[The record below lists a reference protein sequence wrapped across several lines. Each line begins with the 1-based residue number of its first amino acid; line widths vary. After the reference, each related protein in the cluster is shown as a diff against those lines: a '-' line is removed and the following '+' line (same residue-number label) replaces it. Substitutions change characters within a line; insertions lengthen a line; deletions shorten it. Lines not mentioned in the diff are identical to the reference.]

1 MNRNDLWCEKY
12 RPSSLDELVISEETK
27 QIITNFGEN
36 IPNLLFCGVQ
46 GSGKTSLAR
55 ILVQDI
61 LKCDYLYVNASDE
74 TGVDNIRNKVSG
86 FAQTKSLDGNL
97 KVIILDEAD
106 YLSSSSQA
114 ALRNLIESYSNT
126 TRFILTGNYRH
137 KIIPALQ
144 SRCQSIDVKPNLKG
158 AVKKCLQILNKE
170 KISYDKGQLTTVV
183 NLVKK
188 HNPDLRRCIN
198 ELQKYCINGELKIS
212 TETDVS
218 QVIHIIWDNLL
229 NKKSLLTRKYL
240 IENDHIFNSDWDKL
254 LIDLLNYI
262 YDENIDE
269 ANKKLMLIT
278 IADHIEKS
286 SRVIDKEINFFAC
299 LLNLEQ
305 I

>member
-12 RPSSLDELVISEETK
+12 RPSSLDDLVISEETK

-170 KISYDKGQLTTVV
+170 KISFDKGQLTPVV

-188 HNPDLRRCIN
+188 YHPDLRRCIN
-198 ELQKYCINGELKIS
+198 ELQKYCINGELKIL
-212 TETDVS
+212 TDTDAS
-218 QVIHIIWDNLL
+218 EVIRVIWENLIS
-229 NKKSLLTRKYL
+229 KKSLSTRKYL

-262 YDENIDE
+262 YAEKIDE